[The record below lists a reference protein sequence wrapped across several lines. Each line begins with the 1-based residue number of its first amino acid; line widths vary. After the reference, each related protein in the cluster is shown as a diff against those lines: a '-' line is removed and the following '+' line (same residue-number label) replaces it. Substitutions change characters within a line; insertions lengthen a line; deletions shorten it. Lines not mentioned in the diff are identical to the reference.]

1 MDRRL
6 SRHFWKTRRPNRQNA
21 PSADRSVGS
30 ALSGQVRPRDNGRG
44 PTASA
49 RSPRV
54 NLAALRTVKLLR
66 HGSNAGHSSGVAG
79 VDARRATPQI
89 QGWRAGSSLA
99 VASSTTAN
107 PLLSPAKIRELNHA
121 AFVSLSYSTDRQVL
135 RNPHIGRPGF
145 LVSMSLH
152 PRTAL
157 RRGRHA
163 GLLLAP
169 NCQRW
174 VSTIP
179 PYIVYDKIAGIL
191 RVSPDE

>member
-44 PTASA
+44 PTASCQITPGEPG
-49 RSPRV
+49 R
-54 NLAALRTVKLLR
+54 AADRQAFR

-121 AFVSLSYSTDRQVL
+121 AFVSLSYPTDRQVL

-152 PRTAL
+152 PRAAF
-157 RRGRHA
+157 RHGRHA
-163 GLLLAP
+163 GLSLT
-169 NCQRW
+169 
-174 VSTIP
+174 V
-179 PYIVYDKIAGIL
+179 G
-191 RVSPDE
+191 

>member
-121 AFVSLSYSTDRQVL
+121 AFVSLSYPTDRQVL

-145 LVSMSLH
+145 LSYVWGGRDLRAVA
-152 PRTAL
+152 PRSDSANFPGFFSIL
-157 RRGRHA
+157 CSVFRDS
-163 GLLLAP
+163 
-169 NCQRW
+169 
-174 VSTIP
+174 VVTIF
-179 PYIVYDKIAGIL
+179 
-191 RVSPDE
+191 RVISWNSPDF

>member
-44 PTASA
+44 PTASCQITPGEPGRAADRQAFAA
-49 RSPRV
+49 RFKRGSQLRGGWGRRPKGDTPDPR
-54 NLAALRTVKLLR
+54 L
-66 HGSNAGHSSGVAG
+66 
-79 VDARRATPQI
+79 
-89 QGWRAGSSLA
+89 RAGSSLA

-121 AFVSLSYSTDRQVL
+121 AFVSLSYPTDRQVL

-179 PYIVYDKIAGIL
+179 PYIVYDKIAGLL
-191 RVSPDE
+191 RASPDE

>member
-1 MDRRL
+1 MVRCYGTFLGL
-6 SRHFWKTRRPNRQNA
+6 SP
-21 PSADRSVGS
+21 PPGYEIPP
-30 ALSGQVRPRDNGRG
+30 LRG
-44 PTASA
+44 WQKPLQDPTPVE
-49 RSPRV
+49 RG
-54 NLAALRTVKLLR
+54 RTVIPM
-66 HGSNAGHSSGVAG
+66 AG
-79 VDARRATPQI
+79 VLNRAFCGTVQTRVTA
-89 QGWRAGSSLA
+89 QGWLGSTPEGRHPRSKAGAGSSLA

-121 AFVSLSYSTDRQVL
+121 AFVSLSYPTDRQVL

-179 PYIVYDKIAGIL
+179 PYIVYDKIAGLL
-191 RVSPDE
+191 RASPEE